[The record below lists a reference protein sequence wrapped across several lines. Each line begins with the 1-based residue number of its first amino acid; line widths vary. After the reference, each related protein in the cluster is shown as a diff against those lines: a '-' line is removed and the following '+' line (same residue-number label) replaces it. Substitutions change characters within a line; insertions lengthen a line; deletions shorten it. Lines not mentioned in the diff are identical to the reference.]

1 MKTMESSAVPERRL
15 GRSRRAM
22 RSRRSAFTL
31 VEAMVGMVL
40 VGMTLTGVFAVLGRS
55 FDLIEAARDNTRVA
69 QIIQSELEDM
79 RTLSWSEVATLPT
92 WEEYT
97 PTSSFSEQFGDRYTC
112 YRYIYVRSA
121 DQFGLR
127 VYVDW
132 TNNSGQYKYDYF
144 ETWYTQG
151 GFNDYYYRSF

>member
-1 MKTMESSAVPERRL
+1 MKAMESSVVPERR
-15 GRSRRAM
+15 RSARA
-22 RSRRSAFTL
+22 AFTL
-31 VEAMVGMVL
+31 VEAMVGL
-40 VGMTLTGVFAVLGRS
+40 VVVGITLTGVFAALGRS

-92 WEEYT
+92 WEVYT
-97 PTSSFSEQFGDRYTC
+97 PTSSFSEQFGDRYTV
-112 YRYIYVRSA
+112 YRWIDDFEGTKS
-121 DQFGLR
+121 DQFRIR
-127 VYVDW
+127 VYVTW
-132 TNNSGQYKYDYF
+132 TNNSRRFMWDYF

>member
-1 MKTMESSAVPERRL
+1 MKTMESSVVPERRQ
-15 GRSRRAM
+15 GRSRRSL
-22 RSRRSAFTL
+22 RSARGAFTL
-31 VEAMVGMVL
+31 IEAL
-40 VGMTLTGVFAVLGRS
+40 VGLVVVGITLTGVFAALGRS

-92 WEEYT
+92 WEVYT
-97 PTSSFSEQFGDRYTC
+97 PTSSFSQQFGDRYTC
-112 YRYIYVRSA
+112 YRYIYERSA

-127 VYVDW
+127 VYVAW
-132 TNNSGQYKYDYF
+132 TNNSGQYKWDYF